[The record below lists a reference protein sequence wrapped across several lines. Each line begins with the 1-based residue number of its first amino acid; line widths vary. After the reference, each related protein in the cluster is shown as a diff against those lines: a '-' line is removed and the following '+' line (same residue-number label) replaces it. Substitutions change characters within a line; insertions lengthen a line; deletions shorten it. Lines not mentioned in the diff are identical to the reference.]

1 LTIETF
7 LQEGM
12 YRRAYGYLYH
22 LKTVLEPLVDQAL
35 TWYEQINNPQPITE
49 PILFKNFSG
58 ALLVRYQLCWATYYY
73 LLDRKVERDNRDYL
87 GDLPVGADDRSII
100 REAWDA
106 VNKSEQLATVR
117 LAKYLLIN
125 EVSQG
130 TFQPHYTLLAQIF
143 FLKLRLLL
151 FFPRLV
157 PIDRQNLP
165 TDVSI
170 VANRRDVNAIYGGW
184 LYLLEKARLYAS
196 CSGSQELYSCY
207 TAFQSC
213 IYIIVSLEEQEVRL
227 VQNDRETQLSP
238 QVCLSWARRLRNHAL
253 LSYAKTGRHCYY
265 QIKEKSGI
273 SKSLSRSYG
282 RYSLEEIPPIR
293 EMRHQDGE
301 RPGMHENGLLYV
313 DMELLSIRGDLGQS
327 DEEGD
332 LKEQIYLFGHN
343 ACYAMFS
350 RGLYHLCSDD
360 RLEFQATSPLETAQ
374 QWDQKFA
381 QSYSLFT
388 YAWAM
393 AEDGGT
399 LRQSEEG
406 DQIHIGRDF
415 TVSGDTMSASNI
427 GAEESTASYAKSV
440 QDLYPCR
447 VTEIADLAKIFM
459 SVTALLRLYVGI
471 EDADQLRDDITAP
484 LSKLH
489 GEQRCQQS
497 VMSAVLKGQSR
508 YNGHLET
515 FFSRC
520 NRGLRN
526 EIRQIQSL
534 SAGNISDIKIHRKR
548 ILKTIFDGLYQDNS

>member
-1 LTIETF
+1 MGLFTLAFRLLPKTQWAGGFAEFVPLQNHAELSCSRRGTTISLDYSDLFAGFQLTLRST
-7 LQEGM
+7 
-12 YRRAYGYLYH
+12 
-22 LKTVLEPLVDQAL
+22 D
-35 TWYEQINNPQPITE
+35 
-49 PILFKNFSG
+49 
-58 ALLVRYQLCWATYYY
+58 
-73 LLDRKVERDNRDYL
+73 DYL
-87 GDLPVGADDRSII
+87 GNLTLGADDRSII
-100 REAWDA
+100 REAWEA

-125 EVSQG
+125 EISQG
-130 TFQPHYTLLAQIF
+130 TFQPHYDLLAQIF

-184 LYLLEKARLYAS
+184 LFLLEKARLYAS
-196 CSGSQELYSCY
+196 CSGNQELFSCY

-213 IYIIVSLEEQEVRL
+213 IYVIVSFEEQEVRL
-227 VQNDRETQLSP
+227 VQNDRETQLSS
-238 QVCLSWARRLRNHAL
+238 QVCLSWARRLRDQSL

-282 RYSLEEIPPIR
+282 KYSLEEIPPIR
-293 EMRHQDGE
+293 EMRRHQDGE
-301 RPGMHENGLLYV
+301 RPGMHENGLLYI
-313 DMELLSIRGDLGQS
+313 DMELLSVRGDLGQNN
-327 DEEGD
+327 EEGD

-343 ACYAMFS
+343 ACYALFA

-360 RLEFQATSPLETAQ
+360 RLEFQAVSPLGTAQ

-381 QSYSLFT
+381 QSYRLFT

-399 LRQSEEG
+399 LQQSEEES
-406 DQIHIGRDF
+406 QIHVGRDF
-415 TVSGDTMSASNI
+415 TVSDETVLVGSI
-427 GAEESTASYAKSV
+427 GSEESTASYAKSV
-440 QDLYPCR
+440 RDLYPCR

-459 SVTALLRLYVGI
+459 AVTALLRLYIGVEG
-471 EDADQLRDDITAP
+471 ADQLRNDIASP

-489 GEQRCQQS
+489 QEQRCQQS
-497 VMSAVLKGQSR
+497 VVSAVLEGQSR
-508 YNGHLET
+508 FNGHLEA

-526 EIRQIQSL
+526 EVRQIQPL
-534 SAGNISDIKIHRKR
+534 SENNLSDIKIHRKR
-548 ILKTIFDGLYQDNS
+548 LLKTIFDGLYQDNG